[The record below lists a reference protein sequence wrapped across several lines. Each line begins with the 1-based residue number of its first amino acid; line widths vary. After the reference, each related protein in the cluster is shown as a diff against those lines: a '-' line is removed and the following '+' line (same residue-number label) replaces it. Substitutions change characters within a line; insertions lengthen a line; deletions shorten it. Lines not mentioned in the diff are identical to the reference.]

1 MSTHGYTVMARA
13 QALDPEEERLRSS
26 MDNCVNRA
34 VSGKRLALFA
44 EKLSFY
50 KYSDPGVVDE
60 LVKGASLT
68 GDVPET
74 GMLPF
79 KFTPAVLMVDALKVH
94 SALRR
99 SHLFSQAKGLAM
111 VKWTRRSGARPL
123 KKETR
128 VG

>member
-13 QALDPEEERLRSS
+13 QALEPRSS

-34 VSGKRLALFA
+34 VSGKRLAFFA

-79 KFTPAVLMVDALKVH
+79 QFTPAVLMVDALKVH

-99 SHLFSQAKGLAM
+99 SHLLSQAKGLAM
-111 VKWTRRSGARPL
+111 VKWTRRSGTRPL
-123 KKETR
+123 KKEIR